1 MKKYIIY
8 ILIITFFSACS
19 YGTYELN
26 KGPLKIA
33 TKGSYNVT
41 YKVSASSSATVTF
54 TDESGN
60 QKTLENISGEWE
72 KSIVIKSG
80 QKVQFTVD
88 SKDKQLA
95 SVLVDQKPVS
105 TIDKINKTAHYSLSF
120 ILP

>member
-1 MKKYIIY
+1 MQKYIIY

-26 KGPLKIA
+26 KGPLNIA

-41 YKVSASSSATVTF
+41 YKVSASSSAKVTF

-95 SVLVDQKPVS
+95 SVLVDQEPIS
-105 TIDKINKTAHYSLSF
+105 TIDKNNKTAHYSLSF
-120 ILP
+120 VLP